1 MESINGPCMIMSSN
15 KYDNNS
21 TTGNAAVPTATT
33 AHVGLHVDTAAAG
46 AAAAGPAAAHS
57 DSSSAA
63 AGPPPSTTAQVANV
77 KWADAHLGRGAALTA
92 NGVYTAAGAT
102 TELVGW
108 TVGDPKLRVRSGLR
122 SLAPMHLR
130 VSARIH
136 HVAFYH
142 PALDADDAVPPSH
155 SGGGGGSDVSSGTGV
170 GKVLGGM
177 RNMVGLDGRSG
188 TEWAAEDAAR
198 LAAVVESES
207 YRLSRDGIVE
217 HHFARQ
223 AAGSRRS
230 RSSRKGKTVTSPTA
244 AAASTSPSVASAD
257 AGAGMGKGTGPT
269 KSATV
274 NARRFVFA
282 SRIPQS
288 AETTK
293 RSAVEQP
300 EAILRH
306 VLKKEKDK
314 SGEND
319 FSSASAIAASSIMA
333 GTSKADQMPHTV
345 SVVYDED
352 GITGDGPMLA
362 ALIKATSVA
371 KIGRYLPE
379 VACRVPLSSVF
390 FELRGEGRHA
400 RSTQREYHVQCNA
413 WAHMTRTSNRMVC
426 VYKVVSYC
434 SLLFFLLVLSFLL
447 SSCSLKALTNYSLT
461 VFFLHCHVPAF
472 VVEAPHVIFGG
483 GRDRLIQSV
492 AADGNPLVD
501 ARKFEYLSNNELS
514 MSERTESLLCA
525 GATVWVD
532 VAKAPKKNTK
542 TAADVAKGLAK
553 TVDKSG
559 HAIARSVEKAATKT
573 AHAGNKGAKG
583 MKKVFR
589 ISPMR
594 PKKNKGKKEGDES
607 EHATARATGVAAAQ
621 VHDGNGDDKTEGT
634 RPILEG
640 SPDGK
645 LQAENPQEEHD
656 AEAEEGSTGMSMA
669 GTETVSILPSAPLP
683 YQLVLDDVLDFRV
696 CEFPSAN
703 IIATFPISISSVLN
717 NREMEDRLNNPRHPS
732 ELTITLVQEPSVKDK
747 RWGVEAKITF
757 RVVEVQPDTP
767 LAIEKPEQDDK
778 GRWTKSSLEDRM
790 KRMRVHLRNIG
801 RPKDQI
807 ENEIKAIEEKEM
819 AEEEER
825 ESAIVSAG
833 IGKGYEQGAPRKE
846 IIRRQ
851 MFYDPERELFTRR
864 KRRTYASGDLN
875 SGLLKQVALHS
886 APPGGGDLHK
896 TKPLSKIP
904 ILDVKIPSEILTH
917 DTDQNIMTLN
927 DDKQP
932 DERTTYDTGRPMSI
946 QEMRETFVSARDLAA
961 TSIEDDADDRDK
973 KEEDGIDESVVDDPA
988 SEGELFV
995 STKVRMDVMAHGA
1008 SNELS
1013 TGKVDG
1019 EDRSLLESAQGHVAQ
1034 KDANPVLGPKSL
1046 ERVRFAE
1053 DSISHLSSTGG
1064 GSSGGENPGST
1075 KQYKAT
1081 STVEQ
1086 YSRIDANNTINA
1098 EVPAPSPITPT
1109 LLGTGM
1115 KNDSIAASLELQSS
1129 SSIRESDNNTLEA
1142 EGQTRLSD
1150 ESSSNLVEP
1159 PTPTRYGRET
1169 LSSNDRVSESVQT
1182 SAEVNTEGK
1191 EEEQLRNERRER
1203 KRRSIQSM
1211 ALMHLSFGGAKN
1223 LVEGDELDMLYQMKE
1238 NCDNDVHEDKDKEPP
1253 KSSSSCSGD
1262 IGVAKGGQPP
1272 EVGASYR
1279 DAGKRVLLEEYPG
1292 ALILLCLV
1300 IFIVFTKMSV
1310 SFLLNAGPKA
1320 YT

>member
-1 MESINGPCMIMSSN
+1 MSSN
-15 KYDNNS
+15 KSNN
-21 TTGNAAVPTATT
+21 GNAENAVPAATAH
-33 AHVGLHVDTAAAG
+33 HVGLHVDTGAAAG
-46 AAAAGPAAAHS
+46 AAAAAAGPAAAHS
-57 DSSSAA
+57 DSGGAAAAA
-63 AGPPPSTTAQVANV
+63 AGAPPSATAQLSNV

-108 TVGDPKLRVRSGLR
+108 AVGDPRLRVRSGLR

-130 VSARIH
+130 VSARVH

-142 PALDADDAVPPSH
+142 PALDCNDVAVPPSH
-155 SGGGGGSDVSSGTGV
+155 SGGGGEASSGAGV
-170 GKVLGGM
+170 GKVLEGM
-177 RNMVGLDGRSG
+177 RNMVGLDGKSG

-207 YRLSRDGIVE
+207 HRLSRDGIVE
-217 HHFARQ
+217 HHFERQ
-223 AAGSRRS
+223 AAAGSRRS
-230 RSSRKGKTVTSPTA
+230 RSGRKGKTVTSPTSTA
-244 AAASTSPSVASAD
+244 TASTSPSVASAD
-257 AGAGMGKGTGPT
+257 AGA
-269 KSATV
+269 S
-274 NARRFVFA
+274 ARRYVFA

-293 RSAVEQP
+293 RLAVEQP

-306 VLKKEKDK
+306 VLKKEKNK
-314 SGEND
+314 SDDENYA
-319 FSSASAIAASSIMA
+319 SSASAIASSTSSTMA

-345 SVVYDED
+345 PVVYDED
-352 GITGDGPMLA
+352 GIAGDGPMLA
-362 ALIKATSVA
+362 ALIKPTSVA

-400 RSTQREYHVQCNA
+400 RSTQ
-413 WAHMTRTSNRMVC
+413 
-426 VYKVVSYC
+426 
-434 SLLFFLLVLSFLL
+434 
-447 SSCSLKALTNYSLT
+447 
-461 VFFLHCHVPAF
+461 PF

-501 ARKFEYLSNNELS
+501 ARRFEYLSNNELS

-532 VAKAPKKNTK
+532 VAKAPKKNSK
-542 TAADVAKGLAK
+542 TAADVAKGVAK
-553 TVDKSG
+553 TVDKSS

-589 ISPMR
+589 MSPMR
-594 PKKNKGKKEGDES
+594 PKKTKGKEEGDES
-607 EHATARATGVAAAQ
+607 EHATAPTAGEAGAR
-621 VHDGNGDDKTEGT
+621 VHDGNGDDEKETN
-634 RPILEG
+634 RPSLER

-645 LQAENPQEEHD
+645 LHLDINASTSPLQVENPREGND
-656 AEAEEGSTGMSMA
+656 AEAEEGSMSLA
-669 GTETVSILPSAPLP
+669 DTETISILPPAPLP

-703 IIATFPISISSVLN
+703 TIATFPISISSVLN
-717 NREMEDRLNNPRHPS
+717 NREMEDRLKNPRCPS

-801 RPKDQI
+801 KPKAQI
-807 ENEIKAIEEKEM
+807 EDEIKAIEEKEL
-819 AEEEER
+819 AQEEER

-864 KRRTYASGDLN
+864 KRTYASGDLD
-875 SGLLKQVALHS
+875 SGLLKQVALHG
-886 APPGGGDLHK
+886 APPGGADLNK
-896 TKPLSKIP
+896 TNPLSLLP
-904 ILDVKIPSEILTH
+904 TLDAKVPSEILTH
-917 DTDQNIMTLN
+917 EADQNIMTSN

-932 DERTTYDTGRPMSI
+932 GERTNYDTGRPMSI
-946 QEMRETFVSARDLAA
+946 QAMRETFVSARDLAA
-961 TSIEDDADDRDK
+961 TSLEDDSDRDK
-973 KEEDGIDESVVDDPA
+973 KGKDGIDESVVDDPA
-988 SEGELFV
+988 SEDELFV
-995 STKVRMDVMAHGA
+995 STKARMDVMAHGM

-1013 TGKVDG
+1013 IGEFDG
-1019 EDRSLLESAQGHVAQ
+1019 EDGSLLESAQGHVAQ
-1034 KDANPVLGPKSL
+1034 TDANPVLGPKSL

-1064 GSSGGENPGST
+1064 GSGGGENPDST
-1075 KQYKAT
+1075 RQYKAA

-1086 YSRIDANNTINA
+1086 CSRIDANDTINA
-1098 EVPAPSPITPT
+1098 EVPAPSPLTHT
-1109 LLGTGM
+1109 LLGTDI
-1115 KNDSIAASLELQSS
+1115 KNGSIAASLELQSS
-1129 SSIRESDNNTLEA
+1129 SSVRESDSNTNTFEG
-1142 EGQTRLSD
+1142 EGQTRLS
-1150 ESSSNLVEP
+1150 SIL
-1159 PTPTRYGRET
+1159 
-1169 LSSNDRVSESVQT
+1169 VSESVQT

-1191 EEEQLRNERRER
+1191 EEEQRQNERRER

-1211 ALMHLSFGGAKN
+1211 ALMHLSFGGAKS
-1223 LVEGDELDMLYQMKE
+1223 LVEGDELDMLYQMTIEE
-1238 NCDNDVHEDKDKEPP
+1238 NCDVDEVKDKEPR

-1262 IGVAKGGQPP
+1262 IGVARGVQPL

-1279 DAGKRVLLEEYPG
+1279 DTGKRVLLEEYPG

-1300 IFIVFTKMSV
+1300 IFIVFTKISV
-1310 SFLLNAGPKA
+1310 SVLLNVGPN
-1320 YT
+1320 